1 MSNVENIL
9 LEHMRAMRASLDA
22 LHTKIDELTNRM
34 GGVEQG
40 LAHLYTGGAEQSVRI
55 DRLSNRVE
63 RIEKRLE
70 LVS

>member
-40 LAHLYTGGAEQSVRI
+40 LAHLHRRRRAIRPH
-55 DRLSNRVE
+55 
-63 RIEKRLE
+63 
-70 LVS
+70 